1 MDQTTYVNPLVERFA
16 TPQMVEVFSPQKKFS
31 TWRRVWLAL
40 AEAQS
45 ELGLDITPEQLEE
58 MRQNL
63 DNIDFET
70 AKARERE
77 IRHDVMAHVYAFG
90 LQCPKA
96 KPIIHLGAT
105 SEFLNGNTDLL
116 LMREALMLVRGLLV
130 NVLERIMKFAEKHSD
145 LPTLGLTHFQ
155 PAQPVTVGK
164 RAVLWAQDLLF
175 DLDGM
180 ERLLAEM
187 KCRGAKGTTGTQASY
202 LHLFDGDHDKVKRLD
217 RLVAQKLGFS
227 RTFPVTGQ
235 TYPRKVDTH
244 VVTVLAGIGES
255 AHKFATDMRLLQ
267 GFKEVEEPFGEKQT
281 GSSAMAYKRNPMRCE
296 RLCSLARH
304 LMLAPVH
311 ASFTSATQWFERTLD
326 DSAIRRIYIPEA
338 FMTCDAVLNLYLNV
352 MENPE
357 VYPEMMAKRLE
368 AELPFMA
375 TETILMECVK
385 RGGDRQKLHAVIRD
399 HAMSSARRVKEEGKD
414 NDLIERLASD
424 PEVPLGRGEIES
436 LLDLRKFVGRAPEQV
451 AEFIKAQI
459 RPVMEKYTELLGEK
473 SDVHV

>member
-1 MDQTTYVNPLVERFA
+1 MDEKTYVNPLVERFA
-16 TPQMVEVFSPQKKFS
+16 TPQMVEIFSPQKKFA

-45 ELGLDITPEQLEE
+45 ELGLDITHEQLEE
-58 MRQNL
+58 MRCNL
-63 DNIDFET
+63 DRIDLET
-70 AKARERE
+70 AKAKERE
-77 IRHDVMAHVYAFG
+77 IRHDVMAHLYAFG

-105 SEFLNGNTDLL
+105 SEFMNGNTDLL
-116 LMREALMLVRGLLV
+116 LMREALLLVRKLLV
-130 NVLERIMKFAEKHSD
+130 NVLERLMQFAEKYRD

-175 DLDGM
+175 DLDAI
-180 ERLLAEM
+180 ERLLADM

-202 LHLFDGDHDKVKRLD
+202 LHLFDGDHEKVKRLD

-235 TYPRKVDTH
+235 TYPRKIDTRMM
-244 VVTVLAGIGES
+244 TVLAGIGES

-267 GFKEVEEPFGEKQT
+267 GFKEIEEPFEEKQT

-326 DSAIRRIYIPEA
+326 DSSNRRLSLPEA
-338 FMTCDAVLNLYLNV
+338 FLAADAILNIMIDV
-352 MENPE
+352 
-357 VYPEMMAKRLE
+357 A
-368 AELPFMA
+368 
-375 TETILMECVK
+375 
-385 RGGDRQKLHAVIRD
+385 RGLVH
-399 HAMSSARRVKEEGKD
+399 
-414 NDLIERLASD
+414 
-424 PEVPLGRGEIES
+424 PEVPDAQDLLADGD
-436 LLDLRKFVGRAPEQV
+436 LLDLPDGEGPGVLQARPDHAHLPAEDGLDSLLVRPDTGNPRQCKQHDHKHHDHGQQAKAHPQGVGHAAGSR
-451 AEFIKAQI
+451 I
-459 RPVMEKYTELLGEK
+459 G
-473 SDVHV
+473 VHGPGARWFFGR

>member
-1 MDQTTYVNPLVERFA
+1 MDEKTYVNPLVERFA
-16 TPQMVEVFSPQKKFS
+16 TAEMVEVFSPQKKFS

-45 ELGLDITPEQLEE
+45 ELGLEITREQIDE
-58 MRQNL
+58 MRSNL
-63 DNIDFET
+63 DNIDFT
-70 AKARERE
+70 AAQAKERE

-90 LQCPKA
+90 EQCPKA

-105 SEFLNGNTDLL
+105 SELLNGNTDLI
-116 LMREALMLVRGLLV
+116 LMREAMLVVRKRLV
-130 NVLERIMKFAEKHSD
+130 NVLQKIMRFAEKHKD
-145 LPTLGLTHFQ
+145 VPALGLTHFQ

-175 DLDGM
+175 DLDSI
-180 ERLLAEM
+180 EHLLAET

-202 LHLFDGDHDKVKRLD
+202 LHLFDGDHDKVKKLD
-217 RLVAQKLGFS
+217 LLVAEKLGFAS
-227 RTFPVTGQ
+227 TFPVTAQ
-235 TYPRKVDTH
+235 TYPRKVDTRTM
-244 VVTVLAGIGES
+244 TVLAGIGES

-267 GFKEVEEPFGEKQT
+267 GLKEVEEPFGEKQT

-311 ASFTSATQWFERTLD
+311 ASFTAATQWFERTLD

-352 MENPE
+352 MEDPQ
-357 VYPEMMAKRLE
+357 VYAAMAAKRLE
-368 AELPFMA
+368 AELPFMV

-385 RGGDRQKLHAVIRD
+385 RGGDRQKLHGIIRD
-399 HAMSSARRVKEEGKD
+399 HAMQSARRVKREGKD

-424 PEVPLGRGEIES
+424 KEIGLSRDEIKS
-436 LLDLRKFVGRAPEQV
+436 LMDVRNFIGRAPEQV
-451 AEFIKAQI
+451 TEFVAENLQ
-459 RPVMEKYTELLGEK
+459 PVMKKYADLLGDK
-473 SDVHV
+473 SDVRV

>member
-16 TPQMVEVFSPQKKFS
+16 TPQMVAIFSPQKKFS

-45 ELGLDITPEQLEE
+45 ELGLDITAEQLDE
-58 MRQNL
+58 MRRNL

-70 AKARERE
+70 AKAKERE

-116 LMREALMLVRGLLV
+116 LMREALILIRGLLV
-130 NVLERIMKFAEKHSD
+130 NVLERIMKFADKHSD

-155 PAQPVTVGK
+155 PAQPVTLGK

-267 GFKEVEEPFGEKQT
+267 GFKEVEEPFGEQQT

-311 ASFTSATQWFERTLD
+311 AAFTSATQWFERTLD

-338 FMTCDAVLNLYLNV
+338 FMTSDAVLNLYLNV

-357 VYPEMMAKRLE
+357 VYPKMMAKRLE

-385 RGGDRQKLHAVIRD
+385 RGADRQKLHGVIRD
-399 HAMSSARRVKEEGKD
+399 HAMSAAKRVKQEGKD

-424 PEVPLGRGEIES
+424 PEIPLGRGEIEL

-451 AEFIKAQI
+451 AEFIKEQI
-459 RPVMEKYTELLGEK
+459 RPVMEKYTDLLGGK
-473 SDVHV
+473 SDVRV

>member
-1 MDQTTYVNPLVERFA
+1 MDEKTYVNPLVERFA
-16 TPQMVEVFSPQKKFS
+16 TPQMVEIFSPQKKFA

-45 ELGLDITPEQLEE
+45 ELGLDITHEQLEE
-58 MRQNL
+58 MRCNL
-63 DNIDFET
+63 DRIDLET
-70 AKARERE
+70 VKAKERE
-77 IRHDVMAHVYAFG
+77 IRHDVMAHLYAFG

-105 SEFLNGNTDLL
+105 SEFMNGNTDLL
-116 LMREALMLVRGLLV
+116 LMREALLLVRKLLV
-130 NVLERIMKFAEKHSD
+130 NVLERLMQFAERYRD

-175 DLDGM
+175 DLDAI
-180 ERLLAEM
+180 ERLLADM

-202 LHLFDGDHDKVKRLD
+202 LHLFDGDHEKVKRLD

-235 TYPRKVDTH
+235 TYPRKIDTRMM
-244 VVTVLAGIGES
+244 TVLAGIGES

-267 GFKEVEEPFGEKQT
+267 GFKEIEEPFEEKQT

-338 FMTCDAVLNLYLNV
+338 FMTTDAVLNLYLNV
-352 MENPE
+352 MENPK
-357 VYPEMMAKRLE
+357 VYPEITAKRLE
-368 AELPFMA
+368 AELPFMV

-385 RGGDRQKLHAVIRD
+385 RGGDRQTIHGVIRD
-399 HAMSSARRVKEEGKD
+399 HAMRSAKRVKEEGKD
-414 NDLIERLASD
+414 NDLVERLAVD
-424 PEVPLGRGEIES
+424 PEIPLKRDEIEA
-436 LLDLRKFVGRAPEQV
+436 LLDVRRFIGRAPEQV
-451 AEFIKAQI
+451 AEFIDAQI
-459 RPVMEKYTELLGEK
+459 RPVMEKYAELLGER
-473 SDVHV
+473 SDVRV